1 MKAEIIS
8 IGTELLLG
16 HIVNTNTSYIS
27 KKMAGLGIDVYYHST
42 VGDNEERLSGLVQK
56 GLSRSDIIFTT
67 GGLGPTVD
75 DITIKTVSKAIG
87 KELVFDKH
95 VAEEIKKYFKRQH
108 LPTPK
113 DSLKQAFIPGG
124 CVWCENTV
132 GTAPGLI
139 IPHKEKTIICLPGP
153 PGELQPL
160 MEKYI
165 MPHLKKTLTKK
176 EIIHSKSIRLIGLLE
191 AAINA
196 RVKDLLALGGST
208 TVGIYVHLGE
218 VELKITA
225 KAKSQKACNANIEK
239 IELKIRKRL
248 GKFIYGSGDET
259 LESAVGKL
267 LLKFKKTLG
276 IAESCTGGLISSR
289 VTNVSGSSEYFKMGL
304 IAYSDDIKISEL
316 GVSPELL
323 RTAGAVSS
331 AAAVSMA
338 KGIKRIAGTHI
349 GLAVTG
355 IAGPKGGTN
364 KKPVGLVYMAL
375 VTSKKLL
382 SKKFFFRGNRT
393 DIKYLASQAALNLI
407 RKYLLKIN

>member
-1 MKAEIIS
+1 MKAEIIA

-16 HIVNTNTSYIS
+16 HTVNTNASYIS
-27 KKMAGLGIDVYYHST
+27 KKMSGLGIDVYYHST
-42 VGDNEERLSGLVQK
+42 VGDNVERLSGLVQK
-56 GLSRSDIIFTT
+56 ALSRSDIIFTT

-75 DITIKTVSKAIG
+75 DITIRTVSKAIG

-95 VAEEIKKYFKRQH
+95 VAGEIKEYFIRQR

-113 DSLKQAFIPGG
+113 DSLRQAFIPRG
-124 CVWCENTV
+124 CMWFENTV

-139 IPHKEKTIICLPGP
+139 IPHKGKKIICLPGP
-153 PGELQPL
+153 PGELQPI

-165 MPHLKKTLTKK
+165 VPHLKKTLTKK
-176 EIIHSKSIRLIGLLE
+176 EIIHSKSIRLIGLPE

-196 RVKDLLALGGST
+196 KVKDLLTLGGSA

-218 VELKITA
+218 AELKITA
-225 KAKSQKACNANIEK
+225 KAKSEKACKANIEK
-239 IELKIRKRL
+239 IESKIRKRL
-248 GKFIYGSGDET
+248 GKFIYGIDDET

-267 LLKFKKTLG
+267 LLKFRKTLG

-304 IAYSDDIKISEL
+304 IAYSNDAKISEL
-316 GVSPELL
+316 GVSPKLL

-331 AAAVSMA
+331 AAAASMA
-338 KGIKRIAGTHI
+338 KGIKRIAGTHM

-355 IAGPKGGTN
+355 IAGPRDGTN

-375 VTSKKLL
+375 ATPGKLF
-382 SKKFFFRGNRT
+382 SKKFYFRGKRT
-393 DIKYLASQAALNLI
+393 DIKHLASQAALNLI